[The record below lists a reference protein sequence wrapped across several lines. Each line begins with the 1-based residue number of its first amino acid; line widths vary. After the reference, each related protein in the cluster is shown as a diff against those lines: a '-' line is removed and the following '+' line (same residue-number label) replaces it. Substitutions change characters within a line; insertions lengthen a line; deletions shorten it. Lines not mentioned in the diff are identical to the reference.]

1 MKQIAYVPVKVVDP
15 QTGEEVELRVGFR
28 TYEGESEHAFMT
40 RKNRGID
47 ALKDFIKH
55 KGEIPK

>member
-1 MKQIAYVPVKVVDP
+1 MKQVESVSAMVVDP
-15 QTGEEVELRVGFR
+15 QTGEEVEVIVRFRV
-28 TYEGESEHAFMT
+28 YEGECPHAFMT
-40 RKNRGID
+40 RKNRGVD

>member
-1 MKQIAYVPVKVVDP
+1 MKQIAYVPVKVEDP

-40 RKNRGID
+40 RMERGKD
-47 ALKDFIKH
+47 ALRDFIKH